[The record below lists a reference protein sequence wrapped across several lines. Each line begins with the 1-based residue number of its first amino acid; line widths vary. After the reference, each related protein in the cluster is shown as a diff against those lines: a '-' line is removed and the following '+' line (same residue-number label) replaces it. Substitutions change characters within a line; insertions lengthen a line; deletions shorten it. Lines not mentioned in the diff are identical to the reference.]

1 MRRHGA
7 VERLLAPST
16 GRRLQEEPSEALIS
30 PHSTPVELRVENNTV
45 SVTTQNLPQL
55 YRFCFLMTG
64 DASKAQEAFQ
74 NTVREAA
81 LRSAREEPPPDR
93 LWFFRDARRRC
104 IAAGEE
110 GLQAELGMLEEAEI
124 SPVAP
129 MQIEQLDP
137 DQLAVWISA
146 APEPQRSA
154 LALFYLDEFSLREML
169 VLLEMKA
176 GEFSELISSGRRQ
189 FQAWLDATTSNT
201 EV

>member
-1 MRRHGA
+1 
-7 VERLLAPST
+7 
-16 GRRLQEEPSEALIS
+16 
-30 PHSTPVELRVENNTV
+30 LRVENNAV

-74 NTVREAA
+74 DTVREAA
-81 LRSAREEPPPDR
+81 LRSDRDEPPPDR
-93 LWFFRDARRRC
+93 LWFFRDARWRC
-104 IAAGEE
+104 IAVSEQ
-110 GLQAELGMLEEAEI
+110 GLQAEPGMFEETEI
-124 SPVAP
+124 SPAAP

-169 VLLEMKA
+169 AVLEMKA
-176 GEFSELISSGRRQ
+176 GELSDLISSGRRQ
-189 FQAWLDATTSNT
+189 FQAWLDATTPYQG
-201 EV
+201 E